1 MFAVIILTVA
11 IPNIYKIEFVF
22 SKKYILFTNTYTIIT
37 ILYMIFFILYYNNK
51 ITKRKE
57 ELDLRKRKI
66 IKYPPSSINTE
77 EVVDS
82 EERYEELFAE
92 IIEYFEKKKPY
103 QNVDFNI
110 QDLAAQLHSNSTY
123 ISRAVNMNTKKNYK
137 TFVNK
142 YRIKQIKTQLSDVN
156 YDKYNLMY
164 IYTSAGFKHQSTF
177 NKVFKQVESMT
188 PSEYIQLH
196 ELKIR

>member
-1 MFAVIILTVA
+1 
-11 IPNIYKIEFVF
+11 
-22 SKKYILFTNTYTIIT
+22 
-37 ILYMIFFILYYNNK
+37 MIFFILYYNNK
-51 ITKRKE
+51 IIKRKE

-66 IKYPPSSINTE
+66 IKYPSSSINTE
-77 EVVDS
+77 EVVES

-92 IIEYFEKKKPY
+92 IIEYFEKNKPY

-110 QDLAAQLHSNSTY
+110 QGLAAQLHSNSTY
-123 ISRAVNMNTKKNYK
+123 ISRAINMNTKMNYK

-142 YRIKQIKTQLSDVN
+142 YRIEQIKTQLSDVN

-177 NKVFKQVESMT
+177 NKVFKQVENMT